1 MVRRFKPVAAA
12 MALAG
17 LLFGFTACSET
28 GSSRAERL
36 KTDMQE
42 AAMSVPGVASA
53 NVHVNMNTSGNF
65 ITAKLVGTGTDEATL
80 AEALE
85 GALPVML
92 EKTEDLKFGT
102 FSTSIFSAD
111 EAISVGADALGYPGG
126 SSLTDFREFFLSRP

>member
-1 MVRRFKPVAAA
+1 
-12 MALAG
+12 
-17 LLFGFTACSET
+17 
-28 GSSRAERL
+28 
-36 KTDMQE
+36 
-42 AAMSVPGVASA
+42 
-53 NVHVNMNTSGNF
+53 MNTSGNF

>member
-1 MVRRFKPVAAA
+1 
-12 MALAG
+12 
-17 LLFGFTACSET
+17 
-28 GSSRAERL
+28 
-36 KTDMQE
+36 
-42 AAMSVPGVASA
+42 MSVPGVASA

-102 FSTSIFSAD
+102 FSTSIFQLMKPSLWGRMHWATPGEVRSPTSAN
-111 EAISVGADALGYPGG
+111 
-126 SSLTDFREFFLSRP
+126 SSSAGPEPLR